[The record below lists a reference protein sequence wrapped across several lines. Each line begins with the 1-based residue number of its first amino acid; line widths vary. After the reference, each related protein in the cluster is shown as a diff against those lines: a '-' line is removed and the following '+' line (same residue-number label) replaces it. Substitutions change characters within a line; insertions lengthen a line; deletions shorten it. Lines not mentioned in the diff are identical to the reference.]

1 MIYRTIFLS
10 EDNNERNLL
19 IAIMILD
26 ISHCANELANGCC
39 IVRGVAFLV
48 LFAIS
53 YIQGTILRL
62 SCKKCTS
69 IVHNLYC

>member
-53 YIQGTILRL
+53 SIQG
-62 SCKKCTS
+62 
-69 IVHNLYC
+69 HNTETFL